1 MNHTGVW
8 STGSPRQACRK
19 ALTRGL
25 SQVRHVGPAQ
35 PGVRPTIEPVGVR
48 NQIEGTTFAEA
59 VDQLTA
65 AALRP
70 EVAVDDIPA
79 PQRIA
84 PHAHAISGDV
94 VTAAGDEIGTGRF
107 ILLHDPAGN
116 DAWDG
121 TFRCVTFARA
131 DIESDMA
138 ADPSLPSVGWTWLT
152 DALDAHDAQYHAFS
166 GSVTVVHTEGFGEM
180 AADGASA
187 QVELRASWTPGS
199 DVGPHVAAWSDLLCA
214 LAGLPPLAPGVIP
227 LPQRR
232 LRSR

>member
-1 MNHTGVW
+1 
-8 STGSPRQACRK
+8 
-19 ALTRGL
+19 
-25 SQVRHVGPAQ
+25 
-35 PGVRPTIEPVGVR
+35 VGVR
-48 NQIEGTTFAEA
+48 NQVEGLDFHQA
-59 VDQLTA
+59 VEQLTA
-65 AALRP
+65 AVLRP
-70 EVAVDDIPA
+70 EVVTDEIPA

-84 PHAHAISGDV
+84 PSAHAISGDV
-94 VTAAGDEIGTGRF
+94 ISTGGDDIGTGRF

-131 DIESDMA
+131 DIESEMA
-138 ADPSLPSVGWTWLT
+138 SDPSLPSVGWTWLT
-152 DALDAHDAQYHAFS
+152 DALESHDAAFHALS

-187 QVELRASWTPGS
+187 QFEMRASWTPS
-199 DVGPHVAAWSDLLCA
+199 ADIGPHVSSWSELLCA

-232 LRSR
+232 ARGH

>member
-1 MNHTGVW
+1 M
-8 STGSPRQACRK
+8 
-19 ALTRGL
+19 
-25 SQVRHVGPAQ
+25 
-35 PGVRPTIEPVGVR
+35 R
-48 NQIEGTTFAEA
+48 NQVEGLDFLEA
-59 VDQLTA
+59 VEQLTSA
-65 AALRP
+65 VLRP
-70 EVAVDDIPA
+70 EVVTDEIPA

-84 PHAHAISGDV
+84 PSAHAISGDV
-94 VTAAGDEIGTGRF
+94 ISTGGDDIGTGRF

-131 DIESDMA
+131 DIESEMA
-138 ADPSLPSVGWTWLT
+138 SDPSLPSVGWSWLT
-152 DALDAHDAQYHAFS
+152 DALESHEAAFHALS

-187 QVELRASWTPGS
+187 QIELRASSTPTAAI
-199 DVGPHVAAWSDLLCA
+199 GPHVSSWSELLCA

-232 LRSR
+232 AREH